1 MSILEEIPVQL
12 KAAMRAKDAAR
23 TSALRNIKAAFLSEL
38 KSGNAPATLDDA
50 AAVVVLR
57 RLAKQRAESI
67 EAYEAGGR
75 EELAAA
81 ERAELAVIEEFL
93 PKQASE
99 EQTRTWVEEA
109 IAATGAT
116 SMRDMGKVMGILMK
130 RHGDAI
136 DGKVANAIV
145 RSLLG

>member
-12 KAAMRAKDAAR
+12 KAAMRAKDVAR